1 MSLITFF
8 CEEDGMKRTE
18 ITGELGL
25 ERILAVTRGGA
36 RAIIT
41 GASTGSELT
50 VLASKRNSEDCR
62 EN

>member
-1 MSLITFF
+1 
-8 CEEDGMKRTE
+8 MKRTE

-41 GASTGSELT
+41 GASAGSELT